1 MLRYIVRRLLISLP
15 VLLGV
20 SILSFVVMSLA
31 PGNYLDRFRLDPT
44 ISQETMLKM
53 ERELG
58 LDQPPVV
65 QYFLWLGQVV
75 RGNFGYSFQF
85 RRPVFSLVWERAFAT
100 FLLSI
105 TSSAFAWGIGIFL
118 GIFAAL
124 RQYKMSD
131 QITSAIALFGLS
143 IPNFFFALL
152 FLYMAAKTRWFPIG
166 GMLPVDSATMGT
178 WELIGS
184 YFWHVAG
191 PAITLGFGSLAGV
204 MRQMRGQL
212 LDQLRQDYVEFA
224 ASKGMPRKVVIYK
237 HALRNAIN
245 PLVTMFGYS
254 LSGLLGG
261 AVLTETVFAWPGMGR
276 MVIQAI
282 NARDTY
288 LVMATLLL
296 SSIMLILGNLAADI
310 LLAAV
315 DPRIRFRYHR

>member
-1 MLRYIVRRLLISLP
+1 MLKFILRRLIVSLP
-15 VLLGV
+15 VLFGV
-20 SILSFVVMSLA
+20 SVLAFTVMSLA
-31 PGNYLDRFRLDPT
+31 PGDYLDQFRLDPT
-44 ISQETMLKM
+44 ISKSTLQAL
-53 ERELG
+53 ERDLG

-65 QYFLWLGQVV
+65 QYFMWLGQVL

-85 RRPVFSLVWERAFAT
+85 RRPVFALVWERAFAT
-100 FLLSI
+100 LLLSI
-105 TSSAFAWGIGIFL
+105 TSIIFAWTIGIGL
-118 GIFAAL
+118 GIYSAL
-124 RQYKMSD
+124 RQYKLSD
-131 QITSAIALFGLS
+131 QITSVIAFIGLS

-152 FLYMAAKTRWFPIG
+152 FLYMAAKTKWFPIG

-178 WELIGS
+178 WQLIGS
-184 YFWHVAG
+184 YFWHVTG
-191 PAITLGFGSLAGV
+191 PAVTLGFAGLAGV

-224 ASKGMPRKVVIYK
+224 SAKGMPRKVVIYK

-245 PLVTMFGYS
+245 PLVTMFGYT

-288 LVMATLLL
+288 LVMAVLLL
-296 SSIMLILGNLAADI
+296 SSLMLILGNLIADI

-315 DPRIRFRYHR
+315 DPRIRLRFH